1 MFEVQERNILNVR
14 KEELIFGT
22 AGSEKEVLEVV
33 EKSLTDFDFLS
44 SEYPMK
50 LVILRRTDLNN
61 CFHVIEVAAHCIVD
75 GVANLTILR
84 HFLHYLCGVSDHNPN
99 LVERL
104 ERVPSLEA
112 LYPKISLPKRRWRM
126 AIAAVIYTIR
136 TSRLNV
142 RCPHLSSP
150 FCILTVVI

>member
-1 MFEVQERNILNVR
+1 MPLCAKFTHLSRGCTNIW
-14 KEELIFGT
+14 KIF
-22 AGSEKEVLEVV
+22 V
-33 EKSLTDFDFLS
+33 LTDQI
-44 SEYPMK
+44 EETAHG
-50 LVILRRTDLNN
+50 RTLATQGK
-61 CFHVIEVAAHCIVD
+61 VAAHCIVD

-84 HFLHYLCGVSDHNPN
+84 HFLQYLCGVSDHNPN

-112 LYPKISLPKRRWRM
+112 LYPKISLPRRRWRM

-142 RCPHLSSP
+142 RCPHLSSS